1 MATRHFRNISGLTI
15 HYREKRNFLAIP
27 VVMLTS
33 IPQCSSV
40 LEPLMEVLG
49 TDFRAVAPD
58 MPGCNPSEAG
68 RLLQP
73 TMTSYLS
80 LYRQVINALLGKRF
94 MLYGRNTAAQFAMAF
109 ASAYPEQVLHLFL
122 DDVFFF
128 DDEDRGQILSK
139 CQFDLSPRLDG
150 GHLSEAWRVGKQF
163 LRFFPWFES
172 DCAHEYRQSQPTA
185 AQIDLISRAFLESGS
200 HFADSCRVAF
210 NHARVENLTT
220 LTVPATVFRRKG
232 SYFAQFIDQIPPHSI
247 PSNIVVSELNE
258 HEDIANHQILNAM
271 RAARA
276 LLLRDCFPVP
286 VC

>member
-1 MATRHFRNISGLTI
+1 MVTRHFKNISGLTI

-33 IPQCSSV
+33 TPQCSST
-40 LEPLMEVLG
+40 LEPLIEILG
-49 TDFRAVAPD
+49 TDFRVVAPD
-58 MPGCNPSEAG
+58 MPGCGPSETG
-68 RLLQP
+68 RSFQP
-73 TMTSYLS
+73 AMADYLS
-80 LYRQVINALLGKRF
+80 LYGQIINDLLGKRF

-109 ASAYPEQVLHLFL
+109 ANAYPEQILYLFL
-122 DDVFFF
+122 DDFFFF
-128 DDEDRGQILSK
+128 DDAERSQILSK
-139 CQFDLSPRLDG
+139 CHVDLSPRLDG
-150 GHLSEAWRVGKQF
+150 GHLSEAWRLSKQF

-172 DCAHEYRQSQPTA
+172 GSAHEYRQSQPTPA
-185 AQIDLISRAFLESGS
+185 EIDLISRALLESGP

-220 LTVPATVFRRKG
+220 LRVPATVFRRKG
-232 SYFAQFIDQIPPHSI
+232 SYFTQFIDRISPHGI
-247 PSNIVVSELNE
+247 PSNIVVSELKE
-258 HEDIANHQILNAM
+258 QADEANHQILNAM